1 MTTVRRE
8 ILLIAACAG
17 IFVFGIVLALLG
29 TLFGLP
35 GMRERLGIGM
45 AGQGDL
51 FLVLFFGVLVSTL
64 IAGPTIDRYGNK
76 MVLVFSSAAVA
87 AALGG
92 FVIAHSFAVAAG
104 AALLIGV
111 GGGGLNTSTNVLVS
125 DLYGEQ
131 RGPMLNIL
139 GIFFGFG
146 ALCMPFLAA
155 SLAATFTIDQLLM
168 GAATPALL
176 ASAAFAM
183 LTFPRARE
191 AHGFSFR
198 EVLRGARHRGVL
210 WIAFLLFF
218 ASGIEASVGG
228 WTTTYLTQQGTS
240 AQTATWIL
248 AGFWGCLMVGRLV
261 AAQLL
266 RWIRKERLVFLSGM
280 GAVAGCSLLALSGSL
295 TGRAAGVLLAGLS
308 FAAIFPT
315 TLAIAGDRY
324 SRFAGS
330 VFSVLFAVALLG
342 GMSFPWAIG
351 RMASMGDL
359 QTGMF
364 LPVLGAAMISFLAM
378 VVEKMGK
385 AEIRS

>member
-8 ILLIAACAG
+8 ILLMAACAG

-51 FLVLFFGVLVSTL
+51 FLLLFFGVFASTL
-64 IAGPTIDRYGNK
+64 VAGPTIDRYGNK
-76 MVLVFSSAAVA
+76 IVLVFSSAAVA
-87 AALGG
+87 VALCG
-92 FVIAHSFAVAAG
+92 FAMAHSLAVAAG

-125 DLYGEQ
+125 DLYGER

-155 SLAATFTIDQLLM
+155 SLAETFSIDQLLV
-168 GAATPALL
+168 GTALPALL
-176 ASAAFAM
+176 ASTAFAA
-183 LTFPRARE
+183 LAFPPARE
-191 AHGFSFR
+191 GHKFSFR
-198 EVLRGARHRGVL
+198 EMLGAARQRGVL
-210 WIAFLLFF
+210 WLALLLFF
-218 ASGIEASVGG
+218 TSGIEASVGG
-228 WTTTYLTQQGTS
+228 WTTTYLTQQG
-240 AQTATWIL
+240 APARIATWIL
-248 AGFWGCLMVGRLV
+248 AGFWGCLMLGRLL

-266 RWIRKERLVFLSGM
+266 RWIRKERLVFLSGL
-280 GAVAGCSLLALSGSL
+280 GGVAGCSLLALSGSFG
-295 TGRAAGVLLAGLS
+295 GRAAGVLLAGLA

-351 RMASMGDL
+351 RAASLGGL
-359 QTGMF
+359 RTGML
-364 LPVLGAAMISFLAM
+364 LPVIGAAMISLLAM
-378 VVEKMGK
+378 VIEKDGRVEIKF
-385 AEIRS
+385 